1 MSDSRKIKTLTTV
14 EHIILR
20 KQMYLGSSAL
30 SEYEDWII
38 NDENILSFEKL
49 SYVEGI
55 KKILFE
61 IIDNS
66 VDEYIKTNGEFS
78 TKINIQMTKNFF
90 SCEDNGRGIS
100 VEKDENGNWMPYTA
114 LCVPMSGSNFSDEER
129 MSIGTNGLGGKIC
142 SIFSSDFE
150 AITCD
155 GKNKIKI
162 HTKNNLKEINIGKP
176 ISSSKNGTKI
186 SFTPDFEKFNISE
199 FPIDLFVLIKTRLK
213 FLSWFYPKCSFTFN
227 GEKINIKAKDI
238 ASMFPQPSIVLNE
251 QNVYICIYPSEEPY
265 TLTYV
270 NGLSLR
276 RGGTHIDYIMNKVIN
291 DIRDKVSKKYKAIK
305 PADIR
310 NRLGIVCF
318 FNDFPNCAFDSQTKE
333 TLTNSIGDISNY
345 LKNNEIDLD
354 KLTAKILKSKTII
367 DNITDLFKLKEELA
381 EKKELAKLGKIKKDI
396 DSEKYYPPIGKT
408 EKKYLMITEG
418 FSAFSGISPI
428 LGRKS
433 IGYYMLKGKILNVFD
448 LKPVKFMA
456 NQEIKELV
464 NILGID
470 INDSNTDMT
479 YDKIVILTDAD
490 ADGNAI
496 AGLVLTLFYKIA
508 PGIIKSGK
516 ICRLET
522 PLLIGSKGDKIEEYY
537 FSLPD
542 KSKMKKNLDYFYLK
556 GLGSWTKSKLNQ
568 IIEKEGGIEGLMT
581 PYEYDEEIEKS
592 IERWFGDDSNKR
604 KEVLRGKEFH
614 IDSNL
619 GL

>member
-1 MSDSRKIKTLTTV
+1 MAKQEMKTLSSV
-14 EHIILR
+14 EHILIRPNLWI
-20 KQMYLGSSAL
+20 GSVAP
-30 SEYEDWII
+30 SEKETWVL
-38 NDENILSFEKL
+38 NDDDTI
-49 SYVEGI
+49 SY
-55 KKILFE
+55 KKISYTEGLLKICNE
-61 IIDNS
+61 AIDNS
-66 VDEYIKTNGEFS
+66 VDAGIKSGWRASSKIDITI
-78 TKINIQMTKNFF
+78 TKDTFT
-90 SCEDNGRGIS
+90 CEDNGTGITVAKNS
-100 VEKDENGNWMPYTA
+100 DGLWIPYVAT
-114 LCVPMSGSNFSDEER
+114 CVPMSGTNFTDDDR
-129 MSIGTNGLGGKIC
+129 KSIGANGVGIKAAN
-142 SIFSSDFE
+142 IFSKKFE
-150 AITCD
+150 CITCD
-155 GKNKIKI
+155 GKGKLKIVC
-162 HTKNNLKEINIGKP
+162 TNNLSTSKITELKP
-176 ISSSKNGTKI
+176 TIKTGTTI
-186 SFTPDFEKFNISE
+186 SFSPDFNRFGVTE
-199 FPIDLFVLIKTRLK
+199 FRPELITMIKTRLK

-291 DIRDKVSKKYKAIK
+291 DIRDKVSKKYKTIK

-333 TLTNSIGDISNY
+333 TLTNSVGDISNY

-448 LKPVKFMA
+448 LKPIKFMA

>member
-251 QNVYICIYPSEEPY
+251 QNVYICIYPSEESY

>member
-78 TKINIQMTKNFF
+78 TKISIQMTKNFF

-199 FPIDLFVLIKTRLK
+199 FPMDLFVLIKTRLK

-333 TLTNSIGDISNY
+333 TLTNSVGDISNY

-604 KEVLRGKEFH
+604 KEALRGKEFH